1 MITIDE
7 HELTTDHITK
17 QCMNSMYRVEDQFRN
32 SKKPLFDGTD
42 PYRVYYS
49 AFGDTYDA
57 DKNLLPYGEEIQ
69 DHKYV
74 EVNEYFI
81 EALDHYTGSKVV
93 VPGKYYIPVLS
104 WVKLR
109 KRDSLCNPIDE
120 EHSKPILDTII
131 YEL

>member
-1 MITIDE
+1 M
-7 HELTTDHITK
+7 
-17 QCMNSMYRVEDQFRN
+17 EDKVRN

-42 PYRVYYS
+42 PDRVYYS

-69 DHKYV
+69 DHKEV

-81 EALDHYTGSKVV
+81 EALDHYTGSILV

-104 WVKLR
+104 PV
-109 KRDSLCNPIDE
+109 
-120 EHSKPILDTII
+120 
-131 YEL
+131 

>member
-1 MITIDE
+1 M
-7 HELTTDHITK
+7 
-17 QCMNSMYRVEDQFRN
+17 EDQFIN

-42 PYRVYYS
+42 PYRVYYI
-49 AFGDTYDA
+49 AFGDTNDA
-57 DKNLLPYGEEIQ
+57 DKNLLPYEEEIQ
-69 DHKYV
+69 DQKEV
-74 EVNEYFI
+74 KVNEYFI

-109 KRDSLCNPIDE
+109 KRNSLGNPIDE
-120 EHSKPILDTII
+120 EHSKPILDTRI

>member
-1 MITIDE
+1 M
-7 HELTTDHITK
+7 
-17 QCMNSMYRVEDQFRN
+17 EDKVRHY
-32 SKKPLFDGTD
+32 KKPLFDGTD

-57 DKNLLPYGEEIQ
+57 EKDLLPYGEEIQ
-69 DHKYV
+69 YQKEV

-81 EALDHYTGSKVV
+81 EALDHYTGAKVV
-93 VPGKYYIPVLS
+93 VPGKYSIPELS
-104 WVKLR
+104 WVKPR
-109 KRDSLCNPIDE
+109 KRNSLCNPIDE